1 MLTILVIVLR
11 RSQCIRQEA
20 CQRVEADQTT
30 PTPPNLGGEIKCL
43 EAETYV
49 RMTEYHDKL
58 SERHPQR
65 VRRR

>member
-11 RSQCIRQEA
+11 RSLSKRQEA
-20 CQRVEADQTT
+20 CQRIEADQTT
-30 PTPPNLGGEIKCL
+30 PTPPNSGGEIKCL

-58 SERHPQR
+58 SEQHPQR